1 MSRVSQH
8 NVNTSI
14 YVDPLD
20 FFDLSAFAN
29 QSTLDGGRGYVP
41 IIGPVW
47 RGLFGEIPIAG
58 KICSWKRGTQN
69 ILNQSLVLTNSYITP
84 TSMGIA
90 VLYPTD
96 LIDEKGDP
104 VTYDKKIGDCQ
115 WNAVW
120 DYRHKGTITIGKNCL
135 RPDAK

>member
-1 MSRVSQH
+1 MFS
-8 NVNTSI
+8 
-14 YVDPLD
+14 
-20 FFDLSAFAN
+20 LSSTFHSD
-29 QSTLDGGRGYVP
+29 STLPTLQEQNHESNRASFP
-41 IIGPVW
+41 NHANLPFHGPVW

-58 KICSWKRGTQN
+58 KIFSWKRGTQN

-84 TSMGIA
+84 TSMGYRR
-90 VLYPTD
+90 LYPND
-96 LIDEKGDP
+96 LIDEKGEP

-120 DYRHKGTITIGKNCL
+120 DYKHKGTITIGKNCL